1 MTLKRF
7 LFELVNRFSHFF
19 YIAFVSHDF
28 LKVRKLLT
36 NLFLLDEVKRLFK
49 ESILPIIMKKLKSKS
64 VDRFEKSHSEK
75 FDHYTMEKVKELTMK
90 DYSNYDDYVEVFK
103 KFLYY
108 FF

>member
-1 MTLKRF
+1 
-7 LFELVNRFSHFF
+7 
-19 YIAFVSHDF
+19 
-28 LKVRKLLT
+28 
-36 NLFLLDEVKRLFK
+36 
-49 ESILPIIMKKLKSKS
+49 MKKLKSKS